1 MAEQNRNMT
10 DEALSQQLRRSR
22 GGKWG
27 GKLLSLLGV
36 VIAVAGILLGGNLVL
51 IVVGGIV
58 LALGQAVQSRS
69 KEQAGQQ
76 TFDAMAPGLVGA
88 VLDHIQMNPTPPLL
102 NAEDTNIPLPSHTYC
117 SGSGYIRGIYQGLT
131 TELCTISLTEVDE
144 FQREETGLWEKNEH
158 EVYTGQWMLCELN
171 REFPTWLTIWPRG
184 ALDKLSGA
192 GTVKTGNET
201 FDRRFRLTCGDEAA
215 ALRILSPSR
224 MERFLAL
231 ADASFG
237 KFAVNLNPD
246 GRLYLAVHSG
256 RGFFEIG
263 KGHENPAQLR
273 ERFARELKWFTDMI
287 DAFSGV

>member
-76 TFDAMAPGLVGA
+76 TFDAMAPGIVGT
-88 VLDHIQMNPTPPLL
+88 VLEDIQMNPTPPLL
-102 NAEDTNIPLPSHTYC
+102 HAEDTNIPLPRHTYC
-117 SGSGYIRGIYQGLT
+117 SGHGYIRGVYRGSA
-131 TELCTISLTEVDE
+131 TELCTIKLTEEDE
-144 FQREETGLWEKNEH
+144 FLREETGLWEKNERK
-158 EVYTGQWMLCELN
+158 VYTGQWMLCQLN
-171 REFPTWLTIWPRG
+171 REFPTWLTIWPKG
-184 ALDKLSGA
+184 TPDKLSGA
-192 GTVKTGNET
+192 GTIKTGSDA
-201 FDRRFRLTCGDEAA
+201 FDKRFHLTGGDEAA
-215 ALRILSPSR
+215 ALRILTPSR
-224 MERFLAL
+224 SERLLAL

-256 RGFFEIG
+256 RGFFELG
-263 KGHENPAQLR
+263 KGRETPAQLR
-273 ERFARELKWFTDMI
+273 ERFVRELTWFTDMI
-287 DAFSGV
+287 DVFRSM